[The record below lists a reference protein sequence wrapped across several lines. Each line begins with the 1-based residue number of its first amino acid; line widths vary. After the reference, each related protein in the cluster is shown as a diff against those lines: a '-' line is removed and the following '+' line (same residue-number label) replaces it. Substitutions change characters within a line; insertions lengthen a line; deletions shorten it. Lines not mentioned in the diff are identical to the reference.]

1 MLHSL
6 SGPSGIQELMD
17 DLGNALTVYPDM
29 RMLGGG
35 QPAAIPEVMALWR
48 ARMAELMED
57 GAALDRMLL
66 NYDPPGGN
74 PLFKEAFAGF
84 LSRECQWPVTRDNV
98 GVVSGSQMA
107 MFQLFNL
114 LAGTDKR
121 ILFPLMPDYI
131 GYANQNL
138 RPGMFTSLA
147 GQIEGRGEHEFK
159 YRIDFDRLV
168 LGPDIAAV
176 ALSCPTNPTGN
187 VITQEEF
194 DRLKTMTQ
202 AAGIPLILDC
212 AYGYPFPDVV
222 YTGFEPMWEPGLI
235 FSISLS
241 KIGLPGVR
249 TAVILA
255 DIPIVKALSNINAI
269 MSLANGNVGQ
279 TLLMRLLA
287 DDRLRR
293 ISREVVRPFYH
304 SRSQRAAEVLTAALG
319 NRTSWALH
327 SRDGAF
333 FLWLWLKDL
342 RIPAKELYERLK
354 QRKVLIIPGHYFA
367 FGLDTLW
374 QQPSQCVRITFS
386 QRLEIVQEGLEILAE
401 EAIRASA

>member
-29 RMLGGG
+29 RMLGGC

-48 ARMAELMED
+48 GRMAELMED
-57 GAALDRMLL
+57 GAALDKMLL

-74 PLFKEAFAGF
+74 PLFKEAFAAF

-98 GVVSGSQMA
+98 GVISGSQTA

-147 GQIEGRGEHEFK
+147 GQIEERGEHEFK

-194 DRLKTMTQ
+194 DRLKAMTQ

-222 YTGFEPMWEPGLI
+222 YTGFEPVWEPGLI

-249 TAVILA
+249 TAMIVA
-255 DIPIVKALSNINAI
+255 DAPIVKSLSNINAI
-269 MSLANGNVGQ
+269 MSLANGHVGQ
-279 TLLMRLLA
+279 TLLMPLLA

-304 SRSQRAAEVLTAALG
+304 SRSERAVEVLTAALG

-354 QRKVLIIPGHYFA
+354 KRTVLIIPGHYFA
-367 FGLDTLW
+367 FGLETPW

-386 QRLEIVQEGLEILAE
+386 QRPEIVQEGLEILAE
-401 EAIRASA
+401 EAIKASA